1 VDFQFTVTAGVG
13 EVRGTVRFE
22 GAIEMDDGAGGWEAV
37 PAAPG
42 EVRLPIGMVQDIA
55 QGPGTR
61 AEKLLALQA
70 EIVAVLSALPEVLA
84 AKRTELLDDALP
96 DLPVVI
102 SFSV

>member
-1 VDFQFTVTAGVG
+1 MDFQFTVSAVVVET
-13 EVRGTVRFE
+13 RGTVRFDGE
-22 GAIEMDDGAGGWEAV
+22 IEMDDGAGGWEAV
-37 PAAPG
+37 PSAPG
-42 EVRLPIGMVQDIA
+42 EVRLPIATVQGIS

-70 EIVAVLSALPEVLA
+70 EIVTVLGALPEVLA
-84 AKRTELLDDALP
+84 AKRTELLTDALP